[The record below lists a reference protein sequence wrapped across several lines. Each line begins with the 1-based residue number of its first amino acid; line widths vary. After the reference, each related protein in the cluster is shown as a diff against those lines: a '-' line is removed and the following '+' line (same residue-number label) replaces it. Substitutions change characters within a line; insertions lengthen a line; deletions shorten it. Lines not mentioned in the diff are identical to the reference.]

1 MIIEEMSRQECLDL
15 LSTARQGRLACV
27 SEGQP
32 YVVPITFSLDGNYL
46 YSFSMLGRKVD
57 WMRAHPKICVQAD
70 EFDANRGWRSVVV
83 FGTYEELPDRVGW
96 KRDRDRAW
104 SLLSQHANW
113 WEPGGL
119 KPLPLPRANSANH
132 LFYRVVIDS
141 LTGRRAVEEP

>member
-1 MIIEEMSRQECLDL
+1 MGGWRGRRLRAAVAIAAGLPHFPGTRPDAGVEGTAMIIEEMSRQECLDL

-46 YSFSMLGRKVD
+46 YSFSMLGRKVE
-57 WMRAHPKICVQAD
+57 WMRAHPKVCVQAD
-70 EFDANRGWRSVVV
+70 EFGADRGWRSVVV

-104 SLLSQHANW
+104 SL
-113 WEPGGL
+113 
-119 KPLPLPRANSANH
+119 
-132 LFYRVVIDS
+132 
-141 LTGRRAVEEP
+141 